1 MAMIRVMFGSVG
13 SDGSEEAASHDR
25 QMDEI
30 VGMFTTRISYD
41 VLIVVFCFLDSR
53 EGRQGFRVAV

>member
-30 VGMFTTRISYD
+30 VGMFS
-41 VLIVVFCFLDSR
+41 
-53 EGRQGFRVAV
+53 

>member
-1 MAMIRVMFGSVG
+1 MIRVMFGSVG

-30 VGMFTTRISYD
+30 VGMFSWED
-41 VLIVVFCFLDSR
+41 LFQEVNFDSDSLVPP
-53 EGRQGFRVAV
+53 ESVMTY

>member
-30 VGMFTTRISYD
+30 V
-41 VLIVVFCFLDSR
+41 DSR
-53 EGRQGFRVAV
+53 EGRQGFRVEV